1 MENIFIGKI
10 IEFNHE
16 ETAWLQLVNKPSM
29 AISRRFLGN
38 YQNGDII
45 ICEFCEERKKV
56 TIRKLHTFRE
66 NQMGEIIFDNGEP
79 IILFSYKKGGKIRI
93 PCKYF
98 PNLYEGA
105 KVRFKIDFQEDD
117 LKAVIYQVLGSK
129 EDGGIDIMDIAEQH
143 GIPTVFSKKAMKQA
157 RCIHEPRKDHQNF
170 DRADLRGE
178 TIFTID
184 GIYSKDF
191 DDAISLEMDGSDYV
205 LGVHIADVGYYIQ
218 KGSPLDLEARKR
230 GMTAYLLSSVF
241 PMFPKMISNGVCSL
255 NENVDRY
262 TITVKMRIS
271 KTGIVKDVTC
281 FPAVIHSKKR
291 MTYEDV
297 NLVLE
302 GKQVLGYESFKETL
316 YSMETLAEALYASRI
331 QDGAI
336 DFDSNEPNIRLDSYG
351 HVVDISA
358 RNRGKAELLIQEFM
372 LAANRSIA
380 ELLFQSSL
388 VFPHRIHEQPDM
400 VRLQVMKGKLK
411 TIGVSIDPLFSV
423 SEEMRSFAFNRIL
436 EQYRNHPNYNI
447 ISNMLISCMRRA
459 KYSLEDTGHFG
470 LGLKRNVHF
479 TSPIRRYP
487 DLMIHRIL
495 RKNYLL
501 GIPQTENEIAE
512 MKLVTEGCTHAE
524 GRINKC
530 EERVVRL
537 KCREYLLEHIGE
549 TVEAIIKD
557 CTDKGILIE
566 LKGCIEEMIP
576 RADLRDSRYDAS
588 KCCYT
593 FLNSKVQYG
602 IGAPLKVKLMR
613 NNIMPD
619 RVTFRI
625 VDEEFA
631 RTYTFSNKNFY

>member
-1 MENIFIGKI
+1 MENIVIGQILELEK
-10 IEFNHE
+10 E
-16 ETAWLQLVNKPSM
+16 ETVCLRLLQRPSI

-45 ICEFCEERKKV
+45 ICEIQEERKKT
-56 TIRKLHTFRE
+56 TIRKLHTFRD
-66 NQMGEIIFDNGEP
+66 NQVGEIIFDNGEP

-105 KVRFKIDFQEDD
+105 KVRFKIDFVGDE
-117 LKAVIYQVLGSK
+117 LKAIIYQVLGSK
-129 EDGGIDIMDIAEQH
+129 EDTGIDIMDIAEQH

-157 RCIHEPRKDHQNF
+157 RHTHEPRKNYD
-170 DRADLRGE
+170 DYGRIDLRGDV
-178 TIFTID
+178 IFTID

-191 DDAISLEMDGSDYV
+191 DDAISLRKDGSDYI
-205 LGVHIADVGYYIQ
+205 LGVHIADVGHYIVE
-218 KGSPLDLEARKR
+218 GSPLDLEARKR

-241 PMFPKMISNGVCSL
+241 PMFPKNISNGVCSL

-262 TITVKMRIS
+262 TMTVEMRIS
-271 KTGIVKDVTC
+271 QMGVIKDVTC
-281 FPAVIHSKKR
+281 FPSIIHSKKR

-302 GKQVLGYESFKETL
+302 GKQILGYKNFKEIL
-316 YSMETLAEALYASRI
+316 YSMEALAKKLYAFRI
-331 QDGAI
+331 QNGAI
-336 DFDSNEPNIRLDSYG
+336 DFDSNEPNVRLDSYG
-351 HVVDISA
+351 HVVDIKA
-358 RNRGKAELLIQEFM
+358 RNRGKSELLIQEFM

-380 ELLFQSSL
+380 ELLYESGF
-388 VFPHRIHEQPDM
+388 VFPHRIHGQPDM
-400 VRLQVMKGKLK
+400 VRLQAMNGKLK
-411 TIGVSIDPLFSV
+411 TIGVNVEPLFSV
-423 SEEMRSFAFNRIL
+423 TENERSYVFNSIL

-459 KYSLEDTGHFG
+459 KYSLEDVGHFG

-495 RKNYLL
+495 KKNYLL
-501 GIPQTENEIAE
+501 GIPQTEAEIEE
-512 MKLVTEGCTHAE
+512 MKLVTDNCTSAE

-530 EERVVRL
+530 EERVIRL
-537 KCREYLLEHIGE
+537 KCREYLLDHVGE
-549 TVEAIIKD
+549 TMEAIIKD

-566 LKGCIEEMIP
+566 LKDCIEEMIP
-576 RADLRDSRYDAS
+576 RRDLKDSRYEAS

-593 FLNSKVQYG
+593 FLNSKICYG
-602 IGAPLKVKLMR
+602 IGTTLKVKL
-613 NNIMPD
+613 IKDKTMPD
-619 RVTFRI
+619 RVSFKI
-625 VDEEFA
+625 INEGLE
-631 RTYTFSNKNFY
+631 RTYTLSSHSFY